1 MNRLKTL
8 KAPSNQD
15 MVKTVQTQFEVSSVA
30 IKTQMLPLEKKT
42 QMLINVDS

>member
-30 IKTQMLPLEKKT
+30 GKT